1 MAKKKKKKKV
11 ANRNSPSKK
20 YEAKDG
26 KKFSTHDAAAAHNKE
41 LDKKGGSSKSPS
53 SGSSKAPTVNYTY
66 DSRKETA
73 SQYNAR
79 IAKER
84 EAVAAYTAKQTKT
97 PAETK
102 AEKVTQAGG
111 LSLEQ
116 LLNDS
121 EYKGLP
127 SDQQEVVK
135 AVYMAIGEN
144 NAESA
149 GKLVAAFKAAEKLA
163 DPYFKQQIRLAS
175 DAVER
180 GFVQVDKELEF
191 EEMQA
196 SRRLKDLQDD
206 IATRSEYLSI
216 EEQNAL
222 KGIEREYKQ
231 TIDTTRQNLAATG
244 RSSSSVRAETEQ
256 LIEESTGDLRE
267 STKRS
272 FGQQKLDANNQL
284 VRGQRDIQSEV
295 QRLKEVAKQN
305 KTGLFRK
312 AEEQLGTSGL
322 PKLNFDVNPLG
333 GLTGTINEDKT
344 NDIIGAVKNLVF

>member
-1 MAKKKKKKKV
+1 MAKKKKKKSTKK
-11 ANRNSPSKK
+11 SSSSKK
-20 YEAKDG
+20 YESKDG
-26 KKFSTHDAAAAHNKE
+26 KKFSTRDAAAAHNKE
-41 LDKKGGSSKSPS
+41 LDKKSSSSKSTS
-53 SGSSKAPTVNYTY
+53 SSSSKAPTVNYTY
-66 DSRKETA
+66 NSRKETA

-97 PAETK
+97 PSETK
-102 AEKVTQAGG
+102 SEKETVKGS
-111 LSLEQ
+111 LSLDQ
-116 LLNDS
+116 LLNDQ
-121 EYKGLP
+121 EFKGLP

-149 GKLVAAFKAAEKLA
+149 GKLVAAFRAAEKLA

-206 IATRSEYLSI
+206 IATRSEYLSL

-256 LIEESTGDLRE
+256 LIDESTGDLRE

-312 AEEQLGTSGL
+312 AEEELGTSGL

-333 GLTGTINEDKT
+333 GMVGSIYEDKQ

>member
-1 MAKKKKKKKV
+1 
-11 ANRNSPSKK
+11 
-20 YEAKDG
+20 
-26 KKFSTHDAAAAHNKE
+26 
-41 LDKKGGSSKSPS
+41 
-53 SGSSKAPTVNYTY
+53 
-66 DSRKETA
+66 
-73 SQYNAR
+73 
-79 IAKER
+79 
-84 EAVAAYTAKQTKT
+84 
-97 PAETK
+97 
-102 AEKVTQAGG
+102 
-111 LSLEQ
+111 
-116 LLNDS
+116 
-121 EYKGLP
+121 
-127 SDQQEVVK
+127 
-135 AVYMAIGEN
+135 
-144 NAESA
+144 

-206 IATRSEYLSI
+206 IATRSEYLSL

-222 KGIEREYKQ
+222 KGIEREYK
-231 TIDTTRQNLAATG
+231 TTLDTTRQNLAASG
-244 RSSSSVRAETEQ
+244 FGSSSKRADTEQ
-256 LIEESTGDLRE
+256 LIDESTGDLRE

-295 QRLKEVAKQN
+295 QRLKEVAKQS

-312 AEEQLGTSGL
+312 AEEELGTSGL

-333 GLTGTINEDKT
+333 GMVGSINEDKQ
-344 NDIIGAVKNLVF
+344 NDILGAVRNLVF

>member
-1 MAKKKKKKKV
+1 MAKKKKKKSTKK
-11 ANRNSPSKK
+11 SSSSKK
-20 YEAKDG
+20 YESKDG
-26 KKFSTHDAAAAHNKE
+26 KKFSTRDAAAAHNKE
-41 LDKKGGSSKSPS
+41 LDKKSGSSKSTS
-53 SGSSKAPTVNYTY
+53 SSSSSKAPTVNYTY

-102 AEKVTQAGG
+102 GEKETVKGG
-111 LSLEQ
+111 LSLDQ
-116 LLNDS
+116 LLNDQ

-127 SDQQEVVK
+127 KDQQEVVK